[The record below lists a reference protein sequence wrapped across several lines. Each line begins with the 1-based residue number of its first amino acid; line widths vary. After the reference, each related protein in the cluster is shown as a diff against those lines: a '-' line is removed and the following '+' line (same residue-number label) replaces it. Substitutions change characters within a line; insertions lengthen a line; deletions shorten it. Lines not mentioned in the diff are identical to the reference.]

1 MAKYVYVHR
10 RRSIDDAPPD
20 PEDILVGE
28 IAINTLTGTA
38 YTKNSISGIVEI
50 GGGGGSDEVS
60 VVTDVIVSGVFILV
74 EKRTCNVSDL
84 GAASYTIV
92 HSGVSI

>member
-10 RRSIDDAPPD
+10 RRSVDAAAPD

-38 YTKNSISGIVEI
+38 YTKNSISGIVAI
-50 GGGGGSDEVS
+50 GGGSDEVS

-92 HSGVSI
+92 HSGVAI